1 MLHATSY
8 TIRHAPK
15 TNTILPNIYF
25 NLSKKNRGTSGAKK
39 LVDMDKED
47 FLSKSFVWGIS
58 RRIVSRLTAQA
69 YSRLGMMLGPIVMAL
84 KILTSRACEI
94 MGPDELDE
102 PIAAKDVN
110 FAKTIG
116 KTCQELPQIKNLKPF
131 PKEAVPEGAEV
142 IGFGSHADGGAPGYS
157 GNCYIYSKK
166 EEDIYSN
173 MITNKSKVSKRT
185 IPANETLARPL

>member
-1 MLHATSY
+1 
-8 TIRHAPK
+8 
-15 TNTILPNIYF
+15 
-25 NLSKKNRGTSGAKK
+25 
-39 LVDMDKED
+39 MDKDD

-94 MGPDELDE
+94 MGPEELDE

-116 KTCQELPQIKNLKPF
+116 KICQELPQIKDLKPF

-142 IGFGSHADGGAPGYS
+142 IGFGSHADGGAPGYA
-157 GNCYIYSKK
+157 GNWYIYSSD
-166 EEDIYSN
+166 EEDTYSN

-185 IPANETLARPL
+185 IPANETLARPLQMDMLKELAKAYEYRDEITTKDLIICASGDSACTACLFNP